1 MFDQTVV
8 QVYQGQKDGLGP
20 RISDFPD
27 EDDFVGTDKLCDI
40 VVCILRL
47 PMVHRLWRTTRV
59 LNRLIIGLLSEFNW
73 EEKTFLLNKS
83 PRLMFHTDHDCI
95 FAISTLPKL

>member
-27 EDDFVGTDKLCDI
+27 EDDFVGTDRLCDI
-40 VVCILRL
+40 VGCILRL
-47 PMVHRLWRTTRV
+47 PME
-59 LNRLIIGLLSEFNW
+59 NYQGPKPFNYRFV
-73 EEKTFLLNKS
+73 E
-83 PRLMFHTDHDCI
+83 
-95 FAISTLPKL
+95 